1 MAKTKGKGLI
11 YRLTMG
17 RDDLPDFTP
26 SKLPGS
32 RWAQF
37 KDIFRNRF
45 GALVKINL
53 LVLLFAL
60 PAIAWYVIVSLMKQV
75 DGAMVPYSSNIGVGY
90 PVVTDAALIGQYRA
104 FSFEIQRW
112 LIMIPLLVIAGI
124 GLAGGFYVIR
134 RLVWDQ
140 GIAVG
145 GDFFRG
151 IKYNFLPFLW
161 SSLFMGISLFLVMF
175 NIHAYNNFTDIHVAW
190 KIVGIAVSVIQ
201 FILIMFMMMFL
212 TTQAVTYKLKI
223 WGLIKNSFLFAIA
236 LVPQNL
242 FFLAISIIPI
252 VLMLVLPTMFS
263 IFIVMIYAFI
273 GFSYLILVWTLYAH
287 SMFDRF
293 INDKIEGAKNRGIYK
308 RTPEEI
314 ERDRAEKAERDRKN
328 RNIRFNNPKK
338 KKKVSSI
345 DEGSTFEPLP
355 TTFSRADLA
364 RLQEQKEAVKREI
377 DAEYDDIE
385 GADEDDEAGADDDF
399 YTGGETGTPAEGTE
413 APGASGTEDDAPA
426 DGDADG
432 KSE

>member
-1 MAKTKGKGLI
+1 
-11 YRLTMG
+11 
-17 RDDLPDFTP
+17 
-26 SKLPGS
+26 
-32 RWAQF
+32 
-37 KDIFRNRF
+37 
-45 GALVKINL
+45 
-53 LVLLFAL
+53 
-60 PAIAWYVIVSLMKQV
+60 
-75 DGAMVPYSSNIGVGY
+75 
-90 PVVTDAALIGQYRA
+90 
-104 FSFEIQRW
+104 
-112 LIMIPLLVIAGI
+112 
-124 GLAGGFYVIR
+124 
-134 RLVWDQ
+134 
-140 GIAVG
+140 
-145 GDFFRG
+145 
-151 IKYNFLPFLW
+151 
-161 SSLFMGISLFLVMF
+161 MGISLFLVMF

-413 APGASGTEDDAPA
+413 APARPGRRTTPPQTAARTGSPNKVYTALAKYYDRLMNV
-426 DGDADG
+426 DGDAWADYLCALIGGRDDG
-432 KSE
+432 ADLACGTGAITLRLIARGKRCSASTISPRPCWRSRQVRRRLPACARCSCRAIWRRSDPRIRSGSLPARATASTICRIPKGRLPRPTTRSRTAGCTCSTFPASTSCAR

>member
-314 ERDRAEKAERDRKN
+314 ERDRKN

-426 DGDADG
+426 DGGADG